1 MLYSVRLGGDEIE
14 VRPLGVGTNSWNEHR
29 LDGAREALAASL
41 DIGITLFDTAEV
53 YSRGDSER
61 TIGRLLRESGRSA
74 VIATKFAPLPLR
86 LTTDSLSRA
95 LEASLDRLGLD
106 HVDLYQVHWP
116 YSLLKIERLM
126 ERLADEVEAGR
137 VRGVGV
143 SNYSAA
149 HMRRAH
155 AALERRGVP
164 LVSNQVNYSLL
175 RRTPEVNGVLQ
186 TCRELGAAL
195 IAYFPLASGALT
207 GKYRPGGKTPGGMR
221 GRMSAFR
228 KLEETMSVVEEL
240 ERIGKE
246 HDRSAAQVAL
256 NWLARKD
263 AVVPIPGAKD
273 GRQATEN
280 ARAIDFEITEDEATR
295 LDEVSRPWMR

>member
-1 MLYSVRLGGDEIE
+1 MLDSVRLGRDGIE
-14 VRPLGVGTNSWNEHR
+14 VRPLGVGTNSWNEGR

-41 DIGITLFDTAEV
+41 DAGITLVDTAEV

-61 TIGRLLRESGRSA
+61 TIGRLLHESGRSA

-86 LTTDSLSRA
+86 LTTDSLPRA
-95 LEASLDRLGLD
+95 LGASLDRLGLD

-116 YSLLKIERLM
+116 YSFLKIERLM

-149 HMRRAH
+149 HMRRAR
-155 AALERRGVP
+155 AALEQRGIP

-175 RRTPEVNGVLQ
+175 HRAPEVNGVLEA
-186 TCRELGAAL
+186 CRELGVTL

-207 GKYRPGGKTPGGMR
+207 GKYRPGGKTPAGMR

-256 NWLARKD
+256 NWLARQD
-263 AVVPIPGAKD
+263 AVLPIPGAKD

-280 ARAIDFEITEDEATR
+280 ARSIDFQITEDEASR
-295 LDEVSRPWMR
+295 LDEVSLAWRR